1 MTDIRDQ
8 MVSFVSDPNN
18 FLFSMDLQKGLFE
31 FVATTRS
38 ELSALSFLD
47 YRTLGQNEKKDVI
60 PAPQIIQAL
69 HSAKFHQKSNRANYL
84 FHTSFC
90 CSTLVARCLDLPGK
104 NLSLKE
110 PHALLGLAAFKQLS
124 ANFDPADPNW
134 KNLRDIT
141 LYLLSRSFCSGEKI
155 LFKPSNGA
163 NNILPEILA
172 FPQTD
177 RVLLLYGDLESFLI
191 TVLRGGRERAGVI
204 GQILEG
210 LIKDFSD
217 NLPVEINQ
225 IRSLIE
231 LQKTALVWGLQM
243 RFFQQTIVLD
253 NDLKVKSLKSTT
265 FLQSPGKTLKKLNDF
280 YGLEFSEED
289 QKEILNGPA
298 FNSHSKDPG
307 IIFSRSKQIKEK
319 ENVLNIFGEDIRET
333 LIWANSHGF
342 DFESGL
348 SNPL

>member
-1 MTDIRDQ
+1 MAAPEQIAAFLANPANFLIGLDLGQGQFQFIRMPRQ
-8 MVSFVSDPNN
+8 EVSD
-18 FLFSMDLQKGLFE
+18 K
-31 FVATTRS
+31 A
-38 ELSALSFLD
+38 FLD
-47 YRTLGQNEKKDVI
+47 TRAIETRHKKTELPGAAVLETLRGEMTKQPPLK
-60 PAPQIIQAL
+60 AC
-69 HSAKFHQKSNRANYL
+69 YL

-90 CSTLVARCLDLPGK
+90 CSTLIARCLDMLGI

-110 PHALLGLAAFKQLS
+110 PYAFLGLSAFKRLS
-124 ANFDPADPNW
+124 ASFDPAGPSW

-141 LYLLSRSFCSGEKI
+141 LYLLSRSFYRGEKI
-155 LFKPSNGA
+155 LFKPSNGT

-177 RVLLLYGDLESFLI
+177 RVLLLYDDLESFLI
-191 TVLRGGRERAGVI
+191 AVLRGGRERAGVI

-210 LIKDFSD
+210 LVKDFSD
-217 NLPVEINQ
+217 NLPVEIDQ
-225 IRSLIE
+225 IRSLTE

-243 RFFQQTIVLD
+243 RFFQQTIALD

-280 YGLEFSEED
+280 YGLEFSEKD

-307 IIFSRSKQIKEK
+307 IIFSKSKQIKEK
-319 ENVLNIFGEDIRET
+319 ENVLKIFREDIRET
-333 LIWANSHGF
+333 LIWANSHGL
-342 DFESGL
+342 DYKGGL

>member
-18 FLFSMDLQKGLFE
+18 FLFSMDLQKGLFK

-47 YRTLGQNEKKDVI
+47 YRTLGQNKKKDVI

-84 FHTSFC
+84 FHSSFC

-110 PHALLGLAAFKQLS
+110 PHALLGLAAFKRLS

-141 LYLLSRSFCSGEKI
+141 LYLLSRSFHKGEKI

-163 NNILPEILA
+163 NNLLPEILDC
-172 FPQTD
+172 PQTE
-177 RVLLLYGDLESFLI
+177 RVLILYDDLESFLI
-191 TVLRGGRERAGVI
+191 SILHGGSERAASI
-204 GQILEG
+204 AHILED
-210 LIKDFSD
+210 LVRDFAD
-217 NLPVEINQ
+217 NLPLELEQ
-225 IRSLIE
+225 IRPLTG
-231 LQKTALVWGLQM
+231 LQKIALGWGLQM
-243 RFFQQTIVLD
+243 QFLRHTIVLD
-253 NDLKVKSLKSTT
+253 SGQKVKSLKSAT
-265 FLQSPGKTLKKLNDF
+265 FLRNPEETLEKLSDF
-280 YGLEFSEED
+280 YDLKFSRRE
-289 QKEILNGPA
+289 QAEILNGPT
-298 FNSHSKDPG
+298 FNMHSKDPR

-319 ENVLNIFGEDIRET
+319 ENILNIFGEDIRET
-333 LIWANSHGF
+333 ITWARSLGL

>member
-1 MTDIRDQ
+1 
-8 MVSFVSDPNN
+8 
-18 FLFSMDLQKGLFE
+18 MDLQKGLFE

-47 YRTLGQNEKKDVI
+47 YRTLGQNEKKAVFS
-60 PAPQIIQAL
+60 APQIIQAL

-110 PHALLGLAAFKQLS
+110 PQALLGLYAFKRLS

-141 LYLLSRSFCSGEKI
+141 LYLLSRSFHKGEKI

-172 FPQTD
+172 CPQTE
-177 RVLLLYGDLESFLI
+177 RVLLLYGDLESFLVS
-191 TVLRGGRERAGVI
+191 VLHGGSERAASI
-204 GQILEG
+204 AHILED
-210 LIKDFSD
+210 LVRDFAD
-217 NLPVEINQ
+217 NLPLELEQ
-225 IRSLIE
+225 IRALTG
-231 LQKTALVWGLQM
+231 LQKIALGWGLQM
-243 RFFQQTIVLD
+243 QFLTQTLALD
-253 NDLKVKSLKSTT
+253 YGHKVRSLKSTE
-265 FLQSPGKTLKKLNDF
+265 FLQSPRETLKKLNEF
-280 YGLEFSEED
+280 YGLKFSKSD
-289 QKEILNGPA
+289 QEEILEGSA
-298 FNSHSKDPG
+298 FHAHAKITNRKFSQRQHS
-307 IIFSRSKQIKEK
+307 REK
-319 ENVLNIFGEDIRET
+319 ENVLKRYGEDIRET
-333 LIWANSHGF
+333 ITWARSLGL